1 MCSVCD
7 SEVHAHAGPVVSR
20 GYRHRLHL
28 VAEALVAVGRGV
40 SYTRAAQRARVAAGR
55 DPMVG
60 ESAGQMVAEWVD
72 AWAPAVL
79 DALAETGQP
88 ETLVL
93 DSTDFWWTNSSTRT
107 RRREFAILVAYG
119 YTGPGKGRVWGI
131 HASPTARAADYE
143 QLLRNLK
150 LLGPPASIVTD
161 DNLSVNAAVARLWPL
176 APGPSFPQP
185 FIYACEHHLRLRA
198 VAALEVD
205 RGPRPREHW
214 MSRLDTAFLRSEGWE
229 EFHEAA
235 LPLRATRAWVQD
247 HNQAL
252 RRQTAVRHLVPQHHS
267 TSGAE
272 ATAQRLRNLYEQRS
286 FSLRN
291 ATRTNLLLGLT
302 RLHLNN
308 RDDIDTYRRILR
320 ETAEAQLGQ
329 PRASQR
335 LNRDTR
341 GVNGVP
347 RPSLR

>member
-1 MCSVCD
+1 MCD
-7 SEVHAHAGPVVSR
+7 TEVHAHAGAVVSR

-28 VAEALVAVGRGV
+28 VAEALVSVGRGV
-40 SYTRAAQRARVAAGR
+40 SYTRAAQRARAAAGR
-55 DPMVG
+55 DPLTG

-72 AWAPAVL
+72 AWAPVVL
-79 DALAETGQP
+79 DALAETEQP

-93 DSTDFWWTNSSTRT
+93 DSTDFWWTNSSTRV

-131 HASPTARAADYE
+131 HASPTTRAADYE
-143 QLLRNLK
+143 QLLRGLR
-150 LLGPPASIVTD
+150 LPAPPASIVTD
-161 DNLSVNAAVARLWPL
+161 DNLSVSAAVAKVWPPAGRLGL
-176 APGPSFPQP
+176 PQP
-185 FIYACEHHLRLRA
+185 FVYACEHHLRLRA
-198 VAALEVD
+198 LRALELDLGRRSKEFWVA
-205 RGPRPREHW
+205 
-214 MSRLDTAFLRSEGWE
+214 RLDTAFRRSEGWA

-235 LPLRATRAWVQD
+235 LPLRATRAWAQN

-252 RRQTAVRHLVPQHHS
+252 RRQTASRHLLPQHYS

-291 ATRTNLLLGLT
+291 AARTNLLLGLT

-308 RDDIDTYRRILR
+308 RDDVNTYYRILR
-320 ETAEAQLGQ
+320 EAAEAHLGQ
-329 PRASQR
+329 PHSSQR

-341 GVNGVP
+341 GANGAP
-347 RPSLR
+347 QPSLR

>member
-1 MCSVCD
+1 
-7 SEVHAHAGPVVSR
+7 
-20 GYRHRLHL
+20 
-28 VAEALVAVGRGV
+28 
-40 SYTRAAQRARVAAGR
+40 
-55 DPMVG
+55 
-60 ESAGQMVAEWVD
+60 MVAEWVD

-79 DALAETGQP
+79 EKLAETEQP

-143 QLLRNLK
+143 QLLPNLR
-150 LLGPPASIVTD
+150 LPGPPASIVTD
-161 DNLSVNAAVARLWPL
+161 DNLAVSPAVAKLWPPV
-176 APGPSFPQP
+176 PGQCVPQP
-185 FIYACEHHLRLRA
+185 FVYACEHHLWLRA
-198 VAALEVD
+198 KNALEAD
-205 RGPRPREHW
+205 RAHAPQGYW
-214 MSRLDTAFLRSEGWE
+214 SRRLGTAFLRSEGWE
-229 EFHEAA
+229 EFHDAA
-235 LPLRATRAWVQD
+235 LRLGATRTWVQN

-252 RRQTAVRHLVPQHHS
+252 RLQTSIRHLLPQHHS

-291 ATRTNLLLGLT
+291 AARTNLLLGLT

-308 RDDIDTYRRILR
+308 RDDVNTYHRILR
-320 ETAEAQLGQ
+320 EAAEAHLGQ
-329 PRASQR
+329 PRSSQR

-341 GVNGVP
+341 GVNGAP
-347 RPSLR
+347 QPSLR